1 MCISYLPE
9 DYWSENLKEEINV
22 TEGKM
27 LIVRGQN
34 IKNDFKKTRKLS
46 NDHPTWEA
54 YKNSVLVVFFF
65 S

>member
-1 MCISYLPE
+1 
-9 DYWSENLKEEINV
+9 
-22 TEGKM
+22 M

-65 S
+65 FIACRYLLIK